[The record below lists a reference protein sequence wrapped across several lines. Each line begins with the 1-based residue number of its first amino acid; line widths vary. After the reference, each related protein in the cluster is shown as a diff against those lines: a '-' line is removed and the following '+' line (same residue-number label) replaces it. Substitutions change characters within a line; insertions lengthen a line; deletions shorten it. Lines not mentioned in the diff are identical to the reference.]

1 MMGNEIECP
10 HCDETVE
17 VTEDV
22 SDFDWN
28 SGVSLNGIARIT
40 CPYCHEEIT
49 VEATAMILDVEV
61 VDD

>member
-1 MMGNEIECP
+1 MTREIECP
-10 HCDETVE
+10 HCNETVE
-17 VTEDV
+17 VTNDV

-28 SGVSLNGIARIT
+28 SGVSLNGIASIT
-40 CPYCHEEIT
+40 CPCCYEEIT

>member
-1 MMGNEIECP
+1 MTNEVECP
-10 HCDETVE
+10 YCDETVE
-17 VTEDV
+17 VTNDV

-28 SGVSLNGIARIT
+28 SGVSLSGIAKIT